1 MERSFCVV
9 LLLWNNLSAAST
21 KIQHKSDGTLSKAD
35 DRHPTAIQ
43 HKVSPS
49 MRITINVYGQCN
61 VTTDPLQ
68 LSAKKA

>member
-9 LLLWNNLSAAST
+9 FLLWNNLSAASA
-21 KIQHKSDGTLSKAD
+21 KIQHKSDGKAD
-35 DRHPTAIQ
+35 DRHPTVIQ

-61 VTTDPLQ
+61 LTTDPLQ